1 MKPISSAVTIFG
13 IALLANSAAF
23 AESEDSR
30 LARIAALEKENALMR
45 KELAALRQNRALRD
59 QKAAVAGAST
69 QAFGKRPKQ
78 DQNGLTQSAGSGSP
92 LTAYAADL
100 TFKARPIAEERGQFT
115 VWAEGGA
122 TWTGGD
128 PSLLFYTPV
137 SFTLNSPTPQSF
149 DLKPGLGWEGA
160 GGFDYRFANSPW
172 HVSGQ
177 FRYGE
182 GIGKGSF
189 GTAGSVDPSLLGAS
203 NITAES
209 GNQAISAEGRERH
222 WLADLAVG
230 RDVLGSGPSSMQV
243 KAGLR
248 ISEFRASTSSL
259 EVDRVSITVNPPQ
272 VVNGVSVSTFA
283 ITDLT
288 NLTQEARFLGAGP
301 RVGIEG
307 SVPFAGKWAFDYMG
321 DAAVLFGTQRYSQ
334 AQNGFS
340 VYSIA
345 GLPSLSLPGFG
356 NSDERLATVFNAD
369 LQFGISYWLTPA
381 VKMTASYRL
390 DAYFNVLTGLSLA
403 NDVTKLQTIDRYI
416 HGPRLGVT
424 AQF

>member
-1 MKPISSAVTIFG
+1 MKSISSAVTILG
-13 IALLANSAAF
+13 IALLANSTAF
-23 AESEDSR
+23 AESEESR

-45 KELAALRQNRALRD
+45 KELAALRQNHALRD
-59 QKAAVAGAST
+59 QKASIAGASV
-69 QAFGKRPKQ
+69 QAHGKRPQQ
-78 DQNGLTQSAGSGSP
+78 DRNGLTQSVGSGSP

-100 TFKARPIAEERGQFT
+100 AFKATPLAEARGQFR

-128 PSLLFYTPV
+128 PSLLFYTPI
-137 SFTLNSPTPQSF
+137 SLTPISASPQPF

-182 GIGKGSF
+182 GTGKGAF
-189 GTAGSVDPSLLGAS
+189 ATGGSVDPSLLGVS

-209 GNQAISAEGRERH
+209 VNQAVDAQGRERH
-222 WLADLAVG
+222 WLADLAIG

-259 EVDRVSITVNPPQ
+259 EVVRGTITLNPPQ
-272 VVNGVSVSTFA
+272 MFNGVPISTFS
-283 ITDLT
+283 ITDAT

-321 DAAVLFGTQRYSQ
+321 DAAVLFGRQRYSQ

-345 GLPSLSLPGFG
+345 GLPSLPLPGFG
-356 NSDERLATVFNAD
+356 NSDERSATVFNAD
-369 LQFGISYWLTPA
+369 LQFGVSYWFTPA

-403 NDVTKLQTIDRYI
+403 NDVTKLQTLDRYI
-416 HGPRLGVT
+416 HGPRLGVA